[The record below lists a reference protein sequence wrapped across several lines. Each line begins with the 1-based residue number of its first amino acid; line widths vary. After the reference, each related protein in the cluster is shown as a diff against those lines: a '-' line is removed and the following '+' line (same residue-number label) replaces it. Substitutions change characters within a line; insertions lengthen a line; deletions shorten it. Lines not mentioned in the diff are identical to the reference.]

1 MGNKLVVKSNKLI
14 EARYTLSLNEQ
25 KIVLYAVSKLDTTK
39 DKFNILELETRE
51 FMQLLN
57 TSQFR
62 YTEIRELVSNLMSKQ
77 VRIET
82 DKRDLVANWVS
93 SIDYI
98 KDTGLIELEF
108 SEKLI
113 PYLLQLK
120 EQFTR
125 YELKNILY
133 LKNKHSIRVYELLK
147 QYQTIGYRAF
157 TIEELK
163 KILMLEDKYEQF
175 RDFNKS
181 VLKPSM
187 EEINEF
193 TDLNIDIE
201 LIKQGRKVVSLKYI
215 IKSKDQE
222 KEIYI
227 EYLNKNYKIKEMQL
241 EMGLNNE
248 NLSTE
253 QIMNIYTKAVEKLA
267 DAEKKDIFEY
277 VRLNYL
283 HIKDKASGKGRYS
296 YLLKALENDYA
307 VAAAQIK
314 LDYYL

>member
-1 MGNKLVVKSNKLI
+1 
-14 EARYTLSLNEQ
+14 
-25 KIVLYAVSKLDTTK
+25 
-39 DKFNILELETRE
+39 
-51 FMQLLN
+51 
-57 TSQFR
+57 
-62 YTEIRELVSNLMSKQ
+62 
-77 VRIET
+77 
-82 DKRDLVANWVS
+82 
-93 SIDYI
+93 
-98 KDTGLIELEF
+98 
-108 SEKLI
+108 
-113 PYLLQLK
+113 
-120 EQFTR
+120 
-125 YELKNILY
+125 
-133 LKNKHSIRVYELLK
+133 
-147 QYQTIGYRAF
+147 
-157 TIEELK
+157 
-163 KILMLEDKYEQF
+163 
-175 RDFNKS
+175 
-181 VLKPSM
+181 M

>member
-283 HIKDKASGKGRYS
+283 HIKDKARGKGRYS

>member
-1 MGNKLVVKSNKLI
+1 MKNKLVIKSNKLI
-14 EARYTLSLNEQ
+14 EARYQLSLNEQ
-25 KIVLYAVSKLDTTK
+25 KIILYAVSKLDTTK
-39 DKFNILELETRE
+39 DKFNILEIQTRE
-51 FMQLLN
+51 FIELLN

-62 YTEIRELVSNLMSKQ
+62 YVEIRELVSNLMSKQ
-77 VRIET
+77 IRIET

-125 YELKNILY
+125 YQLENILY
-133 LKNKHSIRVYELLK
+133 LKNKHSIRIYELLK
-147 QYQTIGYRAF
+147 QYQKIGKREF
-157 TIEELK
+157 TVDELK
-163 KILMLEDKYEQF
+163 KILMLEGKYEQF

-181 VLKPSM
+181 VLKQTM

-193 TDLNIDIE
+193 TDLNIDIKY
-201 LIKQGRKVVSLKYI
+201 IKQGRKVVSIKYI
-215 IKSKDQE
+215 IESKDQE
-222 KEIYI
+222 QEVYI
-227 EYLNKNYKIKEMQL
+227 DYLNQYYNIKQMQEKMNL
-241 EMGLNNE
+241 SNE
-248 NLSTE
+248 NFNSE
-253 QIMNIYTKAVEKLA
+253 QIMNIYSKAVQKL
-267 DAEKKDIFEY
+267 ENEEEKDIFEY

-283 HIKDKASGKGRYS
+283 NIKDKARNKYS
-296 YLLKALENDYA
+296 YLMKALENDYA
-307 VAAAQIK
+307 SAASQIA